1 MEKLPMAFRTTIV
14 PVLTLILSLVS
25 PGLLAKGPELKF
37 TSIVTAVDQTNAES
51 GIVSISIQGLELPVV
66 VNSDTEIEY
75 QGELADIAAI
85 AAGDLLKVEV
95 FFADGGLIAEE
106 VQILQTRFQQFR
118 LRGVITALD
127 VVGDTTFLTIA
138 GVEVRA
144 DAGTVVVP
152 RHPGAAGSLSA
163 LQAGDEISV
172 NGRLEEGTMQARQIH
187 TGERSHGEIEFDGT
201 LQAITA
207 SSAIVRL
214 MNGVEVLVVID
225 GNTRLRGT
233 PTAGDFVEFEGYFD
247 SALNLIAVKLAPDDD
262 GDQDADDDFPDDN
275 GSTPGD
281 DIELGTEVAL
291 LAVNSS
297 LSGKVET
304 RYRDRAGNVDQKL
317 EVEVEDSAPGI
328 TYALKVH
335 FADQVVDF
343 GTLTSNQFGEASV
356 EFEVDDNVTGLDLAP
371 LLPAGKSV
379 LDVDAVEVL
388 LNGEIVLVGNLTGN
402 YTPSDSQGGNDDDS
416 TNGSGDDNSTGG
428 DDSGDDNSTG
438 GDDSGDDNSGD
449 DSAGN
454 GGDDLLVES
463 FTLLTSTGG
472 GVNGDANTRYRRIDG
487 TVDQKFQVEIEDA
500 PAATTYSVRVFFGAE
515 AVDFGTL
522 VTDALGEAE
531 AEYEVDDEISDRPL
545 APLLPAGSSVLDIT
559 SVQILQGDTVV
570 AAGTF

>member
-1 MEKLPMAFRTTIV
+1 MAYRSTIV
-14 PVLTLILSLVS
+14 PVLTLMLSLVS
-25 PGLLAKGPELKF
+25 PGLLGKGPELKF
-37 TSIVTAVDQTNAES
+37 TSVVTAVDQTNADS

-95 FFADGGLIAEE
+95 FFADEGLIAEE
-106 VQILQTRFQQFR
+106 IQILQTRFQQFR

-144 DAGTVVVP
+144 DVGTVVVP
-152 RHPGAAGSLSA
+152 RHPGAADSLSA
-163 LQAGDEISV
+163 LQAGDEISI
-172 NGRLEEGTMQARQIH
+172 NGRLEEGAMQARQIH

-201 LQAITA
+201 LQAI
-207 SSAIVRL
+207 SANSATIRL
-214 MNGVEVLVVID
+214 MNGIEVLVVID

-275 GSTPGD
+275 GNTPGD

-343 GTLTSNQFGEASV
+343 GTLTTNQFGEASV

-416 TNGSGDDNSTGG
+416 GNGSGDDNSTGG
-428 DDSGDDNSTG
+428 NDSGDDNG
-438 GDDSGDDNSGD
+438 GDDNGGD

-522 VTDALGEAE
+522 VTNALGEAE